1 MTDSTDSIGKK
12 RKIDYDYEDQ
22 CESQPIRQENF
33 VLDGK
38 NIIYSAIAPGK
49 PDYNLRWAERL
60 TSVFLPASS
69 FTFELIYPPK
79 HVELGFSYQ
88 WQYLPYSLTTTN
100 RFLMYCVVKEVVAPY
115 SSVIAVGD
123 IILKINEEVTVYRPG
138 DHVDKNTVKTKLN
151 TTLSVSQTASTIRF
165 MRPSSSCNSNLPS
178 VAEILLLVNE
188 KSSSARFHVK
198 LMNRANQFVTVV
210 EPLSIENQVRLYEI
224 HINILK
230 LIFLHL

>member
-1 MTDSTDSIGKK
+1 MSANHNGDAVLSHGQK
-12 RKIDYDYEDQ
+12 RKLDLEDDGRFDDYHV
-22 CESQPIRQENF
+22 RQSNF

-38 NIIYSAIAPGK
+38 NIIYSAVAPGK

-100 RFLMYCVVKEVVAPY
+100 RYLMYCVVKEVASTY

-123 IILKINEEVTVYRPG
+123 IILKINEEVTAYKPG
-138 DHVDKNTVKTKLN
+138 DHVDKNSVKTKLN
-151 TTLSVSQTASTIRF
+151 TALSSSQTASTIRF

-188 KSSSARFHVK
+188 KSASARFHVK
-198 LMNRANQFVTVV
+198 WVNRGNQLVTAV
-210 EPLSIENQVRLYEI
+210 EPLSIENQVFFLLTSSL
-224 HINILK
+224 NIL
-230 LIFLHL
+230 